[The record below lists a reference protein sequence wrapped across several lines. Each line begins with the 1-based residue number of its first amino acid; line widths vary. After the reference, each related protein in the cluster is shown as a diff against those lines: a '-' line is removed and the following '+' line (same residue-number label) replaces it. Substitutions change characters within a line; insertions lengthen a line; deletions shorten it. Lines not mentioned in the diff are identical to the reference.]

1 MLKIGW
7 SKRDVSTERPV
18 MINGQMHIRISKGV
32 LDPILLNCLVIENGK
47 DLAVFLSGDF
57 VSGNNVLDIIRSKVS
72 ALRPEFPV
80 KKILF
85 NVTHTHC
92 GPMII
97 TGSAQEHVPNDGIDI
112 YPPDEYRNFM
122 TDMAAEAILEAYDN
136 RKEGA
141 IAYGYGY
148 AVVSHSRRTVY
159 FDDFSKR
166 GNSTAGPKNL
176 YVHGHAVMYG
186 NTNDDQFSGY
196 EGGADHYV
204 NLMYTFDSVGKLT
217 GAIINVPC
225 PSQNSE
231 QEYHLTAD
239 YWHDVRQILTEKYGD
254 IGILSQCAAAG
265 DLAPRILHYNK
276 AEARRFQLKYA
287 DAQIDKRFD
296 SAKEKLRRMD
306 IAQRICEAFDEVLSW
321 AGKEL
326 IRDAEVKHSVR
337 DISVPRRLV
346 AKELYEDAL
355 AELPKLEQAGFVHTD
370 DPTQDYINNTIRTSG
385 ISRYKGIIRRYEE
398 QQADPN
404 TKVELHTI
412 RIGDIA
418 FASNPFELYIDYQHR
433 IQARSPFTQ
442 TFIVQLCAKPD
453 GNYSAGYLATERAV
467 ANVGYSAAIYDN
479 QVAPEG
485 GTKLV
490 EETLK
495 DLHTLINFS

>member
-7 SKRDVSTERPV
+7 SKRDVSTDKPV
-18 MINGQMHIRISKGV
+18 MINGQMHIRISKGI
-32 LDPILLNCLVIENGK
+32 LDPIMLNCLVIESEN

-57 VSGNNVLDIIRSKVS
+57 VNGHGTLDMIRGKVN

-97 TGSAQEHVPNDGIDI
+97 TGNAQEQVPHNGLDI
-112 YPPDEYRNFM
+112 YPPDEYRTFM

-166 GNSTAGPKNL
+166 GNGRTGPKNL
-176 YVHGHAVMYG
+176 YVDGHAVMYG

-204 NLMYTFDSVGKLT
+204 NLMYTFDKDGKLT

-231 QEYHLTAD
+231 QEYYLTAD
-239 YWHDVRQILTEKYGD
+239 YWHDVRQILYKKYGD

-265 DLAPRILHYNK
+265 DLAPRILHYGK
-276 AEARRFQLKYA
+276 AEERRFKLKYA
-287 DAQIDKRFD
+287 DTQIDSRFD
-296 SAKEKLRRMD
+296 STREKLRRMD

-326 IRDAEVKHSVR
+326 IWDAEVKHSVR

-346 AKELYEDAL
+346 AQELYEDAL
-355 AELPKLEQAGFVHTD
+355 VELPKLEQAGFVATGD
-370 DPTQDYINNTIRTSG
+370 AKKDYIANTTRMSG
-385 ISRYKGIIRRYEE
+385 ISRYKRIIQRYED
-398 QQADPN
+398 QQKEPN

-433 IQARSPFTQ
+433 IQARSPFLQ
-442 TFIVQLCAKPD
+442 TFIVQLCAQPN
-453 GNYSAGYLATERAV
+453 GNYSSGYLATERAV

-485 GTKLV
+485 GNALV

-495 DLHTLINFS
+495 DLQTLC

>member
-1 MLKIGW
+1 MEQLKLGW
-7 SKRDVSTERPV
+7 ARREISVEGPVSIP
-18 MINGQMHIRISKGV
+18 GQTYMRLSEGIQ
-32 LDPILLNCLVIENGK
+32 DPLYVTALVVDGGEGQ
-47 DLAVFLSGDF
+47 DHVVFCSCDIITLT
-57 VSGNNVLDIIRSKVS
+57 NNVIADTCQLVS
-72 ALRPEFPV
+72 QLRPEINTAAIV
-80 KKILF
+80 M
-85 NVTHTHC
+85 NATHTHSGC
-92 GPMII
+92 NIR
-97 TGSAQEHVPNDGIDI
+97 PNQPSVSPDGKPI
-112 YPPDEYRNFM
+112 YPADKYREFFVKM
-122 TDMAAEAILEAYDN
+122 CAEAIVEAWDN
-136 RKEGA
+136 RSEGG
-141 IAYGYGY
+141 IGYGYGY
-148 AVVSHSRRTVY
+148 AVVAHTRRVCY
-159 FDDFSKR
+159 FHDQSLKS
-166 GNSTAGPKNL
+166 NSVAPN
-176 YVHGHAVMYG
+176 GHCIMYG
-186 NTNDDQFSGY
+186 NTNDPDFSHY
-196 EGGADHYV
+196 EGGADHFL
-204 NLMYTFDSVGKLT
+204 NLMFTFDKQNKLT
-217 GAIINVPC
+217 GVVVNVPC
-225 PSQNSE
+225 PSQVTE
-231 QEYHLTAD
+231 QLTRLSAD
-239 YWHDVRQILTEKYGD
+239 YWHDVRQILTKKYGD

-276 AEARRFQLKYA
+276 AEERRFRMKYA
-287 DAQIDKRFD
+287 DAQLDSRFD

-355 AELPKLEQAGFVHTD
+355 VELPKLEQAGFVHTD
-370 DPTQDYINNTIRTSG
+370 DPMRDYINNTVRTSG

-433 IQARSPFTQ
+433 IQARSPFLQ

-495 DLHTLINFS
+495 DLNALI

>member
-7 SKRDVSTERPV
+7 SKRDVSTDKPV

-32 LDPILLNCLVIENGK
+32 LDPIMLNCLVIEDGK
-47 DLAVFLSGDF
+47 DLVVFMSGDF
-57 VSGNNVLDIIRSKVS
+57 VNSNGTLDIIRGKVS
-72 ALRPEFPV
+72 ALRPDFPV

-97 TGSAQEHVPNDGIDI
+97 TGNAQETVPHDGIDI

-148 AVVSHSRRTVY
+148 AVVSHSRRTLY

-166 GNSTAGPKNL
+166 SQASGNVPKNL
-176 YVHGHAVMYG
+176 FVHGHAVMYG

-204 NLMYTFDSVGKLT
+204 NLMYTFDKDGKLT

-239 YWHDVRQILTEKYGD
+239 YWHDVRQILREKYGD

-265 DLAPRILHYNK
+265 DLAPRILHYTK
-276 AEARRFQLKYA
+276 AEERRFRLKYA
-287 DAQIDKRFD
+287 DTRIDQRFD
-296 SAKEKLRRMD
+296 STREKMRRMD
-306 IAQRICEAFDEVLSW
+306 IAQRICAAFDEVLSW

-326 IRDAEVKHSVR
+326 IYEAEVKHSVR

-355 AELPKLEQAGFVHTD
+355 VELPKLEQAGFVSTGD
-370 DPTQDYINNTIRTSG
+370 AKKDYIDNTTRMSG
-385 ISRYKGIIRRYEE
+385 ISRYKRIIRRYED
-398 QQADPN
+398 QQKDPN
-404 TKVELHTI
+404 TLVELHTV

-433 IQARSPFTQ
+433 IQARSPFAQ
-442 TFIVQLCAKPD
+442 TFIVQLCAIPD

-467 ANVGYSAAIYDN
+467 KNVGYSAAIYDN

-485 GTKLV
+485 GNALV

-495 DLHTLINFS
+495 DLRKLSN

>member
-7 SKRDVSTERPV
+7 SKRDVSTDKPV

-32 LDPILLNCLVIENGK
+32 LDPIMLNCLVIEDDK
-47 DLAVFLSGDF
+47 DIAAFLSGDF
-57 VSGNNVLDIIRSKVS
+57 VNGNGVLDMIRNKVS
-72 ALRPEFPV
+72 TLRPEFPV

-97 TGSAQEHVPNDGIDI
+97 TGNAQEQVPHNGIDI
-112 YPPDEYRNFM
+112 YPPDKYREYM
-122 TDMAAEAILEAYDN
+122 TNIAAEAIIEAYDN
-136 RKEGA
+136 RQEGA

-166 GNSTAGPKNL
+166 GNSRTGPKNL
-176 YVHGHAVMYG
+176 YVNGHAVMYG

-204 NLMYTFDSVGKLT
+204 NLVYTFNKDGKLT

-231 QEYHLTAD
+231 MESHLTAD
-239 YWHDVRQILTEKYGD
+239 YWHDVRQILCKKYGD

-265 DLAPRILHYNK
+265 DLAPRILHYK
-276 AEARRFQLKYA
+276 TAEERRFKLKYA
-287 DAQIDKRFD
+287 DTQIDSRFD
-296 SAKEKLRRMD
+296 STREKLRRQD

-326 IRDAEVKHSVR
+326 IWDAEVKHSVR

-355 AELPKLEQAGFVHTD
+355 AELPKLEQAGFVSTGD
-370 DPTQDYINNTIRTSG
+370 AKKDYIANTTQMSG
-385 ISRYKGIIRRYEE
+385 ISRYKRIIQRYED
-398 QQADPN
+398 QQKDPN
-404 TKVELHTI
+404 TLVELHTI

-485 GTKLV
+485 GNKLV

-495 DLHTLINFS
+495 DLFMLHK

>member
-7 SKRDVSTERPV
+7 SKRDVSTDKPV

-32 LDPILLNCLVIENGK
+32 LDPIMLNCLVIEDDK
-47 DLAVFLSGDF
+47 DIAAFLSGDF
-57 VSGNNVLDIIRSKVS
+57 VNGNGVLDMIRNKVS
-72 ALRPEFPV
+72 TLRPEFPV

-97 TGSAQEHVPNDGIDI
+97 TGNAQEQVPHNGIDI
-112 YPPDEYRNFM
+112 YPPDKYREYM
-122 TDMAAEAILEAYDN
+122 TNMAAEAIIEAYDN
-136 RKEGA
+136 RQEGA

-166 GNSTAGPKNL
+166 GNGRTGPKNL
-176 YVHGHAVMYG
+176 YVNGHAVMYG

-204 NLMYTFDSVGKLT
+204 NLVYTFNKDGKLT

-231 QEYHLTAD
+231 MESHLTAD
-239 YWHDVRQILTEKYGD
+239 YWHDVRQILCKKYGD

-265 DLAPRILHYNK
+265 DLAPRILHYK
-276 AEARRFQLKYA
+276 TAEERRFKLKYA
-287 DAQIDKRFD
+287 DTQIDSRFD
-296 SAKEKLRRMD
+296 STREKLRRLD

-326 IRDAEVKHSVR
+326 IWDAEVKHSVR

-355 AELPKLEQAGFVHTD
+355 AELPKLEQAGFVSTGD
-370 DPTQDYINNTIRTSG
+370 AKKDYIANTTQMSG
-385 ISRYKGIIRRYEE
+385 VSRYKRIIQRYED
-398 QQADPN
+398 QQKDPN
-404 TKVELHTI
+404 TLVELHTI

-453 GNYSAGYLATERAV
+453 GNYSAGYLATERAA

-485 GTKLV
+485 GNTLV

-495 DLHTLINFS
+495 ELNRLHG

>member
-7 SKRDVSTERPV
+7 SKRDVSTDKPV

-32 LDPILLNCLVIENGK
+32 LDPIMLNCLVIEDDK
-47 DLAVFLSGDF
+47 DIAAFLSGDF
-57 VSGNNVLDIIRSKVS
+57 VNGNGVLDMIRNKVS
-72 ALRPEFPV
+72 TLRPEFPV

-97 TGSAQEHVPNDGIDI
+97 TGNAQEQVPHNGIDI
-112 YPPDEYRNFM
+112 YPPDKYREYM
-122 TDMAAEAILEAYDN
+122 TNMAAEAIIEAYDN
-136 RKEGA
+136 RQEGA

-166 GNSTAGPKNL
+166 GNGRTGPKNL
-176 YVHGHAVMYG
+176 YVNGHAVMYG

-204 NLMYTFDSVGKLT
+204 NLVYTFNKDGKLT

-231 QEYHLTAD
+231 MESHLTAD
-239 YWHDVRQILTEKYGD
+239 YWHDVRQILCKKYGD

-265 DLAPRILHYNK
+265 DLAPRILHYK
-276 AEARRFQLKYA
+276 TAEERRFKLKYA
-287 DAQIDKRFD
+287 DTQIDSRFD
-296 SAKEKLRRMD
+296 STREKLRRLD

-326 IRDAEVKHSVR
+326 IWDAEVKHSVR

-355 AELPKLEQAGFVHTD
+355 AELPKLEQAGFVSTGD
-370 DPTQDYINNTIRTSG
+370 AKKDYIANTTQMSG
-385 ISRYKGIIRRYEE
+385 ISRYKRIIQRYED
-398 QQADPN
+398 QQKDPN
-404 TKVELHTI
+404 TLVELHTI

-453 GNYSAGYLATERAV
+453 GNYSAGYLATERAA

-485 GTKLV
+485 GNTLV

-495 DLHTLINFS
+495 ELNRLHG

>member
-7 SKRDVSTERPV
+7 SKRDISTDKPV
-18 MINGQMHIRISKGV
+18 MINGQMNMRISKGI
-32 LDPILLNCLVIENGK
+32 LDPIMLNCLVIENGA
-47 DLAVFLSGDF
+47 DVAIFLSGDF
-57 VSGNNVLDIIRSKVS
+57 VSGNGVLNTIRRKVNI
-72 ALRPEFPV
+72 LCPEIPAE
-80 KKILF
+80 KILF

-92 GPMII
+92 GPMIM
-97 TGSAQEHVPNDGIDI
+97 TGNAQEEVPHDGIDI
-112 YPPDEYRNFM
+112 YPPDEYRAYM
-122 TDMAAEAILEAYDN
+122 TDVAAEIIKEAYDN
-136 RKEGA
+136 RQEGA

-166 GNSTAGPKNL
+166 QSNTDGPKNL
-176 YVHGHAVMYG
+176 FVHGHAVMYG

-204 NLMYTFDSVGKLT
+204 NLMYTFDKTGKLT

-231 QEYHLTAD
+231 MESHLTAD
-239 YWHDVRQILTEKYGD
+239 YWHDVRQILYKKYGD
-254 IGILSQCAAAG
+254 IGILPQCAAAG
-265 DLAPRILHYNK
+265 DLAPRILHYHK
-276 AEARRFQLKYA
+276 AEQRRFALKYA
-287 DAQIDKRFD
+287 DTAIDNNFD
-296 SAKEKLRRMD
+296 KPTEKQRRMD

-326 IRDAEVKHSVR
+326 IYDVEVKHSVR

-346 AKELYEDAL
+346 SDELYTDAITEL
-355 AELPKLEQAGFVHTD
+355 AKLEQTGFVNTG
-370 DPTQDYINNTIRTSG
+370 DPAKDYYKNTIHMSG
-385 ISRYKGIIRRYEE
+385 ISRYKGIVQRYNK
-398 QQADPN
+398 QQEDPN
-404 TKVELHTI
+404 TNVELHTI

-485 GTKLV
+485 GNKLV

-495 DLHTLINFS
+495 DLFMLHK